1 MRLDKLTI
9 KTQEA
14 IQEAQRIAEQHG
26 NQELQ
31 VEHLLKALLEDSSGI
46 VYRAI
51 AEAGGD
57 IKAIEA
63 ELDREIDRFFKVSG
77 ATPLGQVY
85 VSQRLKAVFERAFQE
100 AQRLQDEYVSVEHLL
115 MAIMED
121 GGTAAR
127 IIERHGAPKERVI
140 SALRRIRG
148 SHRVTDPNPED
159 KYQALA
165 RYSRDLTEL
174 ARRGKL
180 DPVIGRDEEIRRV
193 IQVLSRRTKN
203 NPVLIGEPG
212 VGKTAIV
219 EGLAQR
225 IVAGD
230 VPETLRDK
238 RVVALDLGALV
249 AGSKYRGEFE
259 ERLKALLKEIEE
271 SEGRIIL
278 FIDELHTLVGAGA
291 AEGAIDA
298 SNMLKPAL
306 ARGEL
311 RCIGA
316 TTLDEYRKH
325 IEKDPA
331 LERRFQPVYVKEPSV
346 EDTISILRGLKER
359 YEVHHGVRIKDSA
372 LIAAAQLSHRY
383 ITDRFLPD
391 KAIDLIDEA
400 AAKLRMEID
409 SMPVELDETER
420 RLRQLEIERQAV
432 MREETPSSQEMLE
445 KINREIAELSSKRD
459 ELRSQ
464 WQKEKEIILKIRAL
478 KEEIEKTRFES
489 QKAEREGD
497 LTRAAELRYGR
508 LIELQKE
515 LEKQNQYLKE
525 IQSKTK
531 MLNEEVDEEDVAEI
545 VSRWTGI
552 PVSKMLETEVQKLL
566 KMEERLSQRVVGQ
579 DEAII
584 AVSNAVRRARA
595 GVQDPNRPIGSF
607 IFLGPT
613 GVGKT
618 ELGRALAEFLF
629 DDENAMIRIDM
640 SEYQERHTVSRLIG
654 APPGYVGYEEGGQ
667 LTEAVR
673 RRPYSVV
680 LFDEIEKAH
689 PEVFNLLL
697 QLLDDGRLTD
707 GHGRTVDFR
716 NTVVIMTS
724 NIGSTHIQQLIEER
738 QRRPKVYWGGDS
750 EVELKEKVMEDLKA
764 FFKPEFLNRVDE
776 IIIFNPLAQEILKE
790 IVDIQ
795 VNRLKRHLK
804 DRHIDI
810 VLTERAKEYLA
821 QKGYDPVYGA
831 RPLKRLIQR
840 EILNPLAVKLLEKTF
855 TEGDLIEVD
864 YEDGEIRFR
873 KIYAA
878 ETVSAGV

>member
-9 KTQEA
+9 KSQEA
-14 IQEAQRIAEQHG
+14 LQEAQRIAERHG

-31 VEHLLKALLEDSSGI
+31 VEHLLRALISDSSGI
-46 VYRAI
+46 VYRSI
-51 AEAGGD
+51 EEAGGD
-57 IKAIEA
+57 INSIEK
-63 ELDREIDRFFKVSG
+63 ELESVIDRFPKVSG

-85 VSQRLKAVFERAFQE
+85 VSARLKGVLERAFEE
-100 AQRLQDEYVSVEHLL
+100 ARHLQDEYISVEHLL
-115 MAIMED
+115 MAIIEE
-121 GGTAAR
+121 GGPASK
-127 IIERHGAPKERVI
+127 ILERYGASRQKVI
-140 SALRRIRG
+140 DAIKKIRG
-148 SHRVTDPNPED
+148 THRVTDQNPED
-159 KYQALA
+159 KYQALQ

-238 RVVALDLGALV
+238 RLIGLDIGALV

-271 SEGRIIL
+271 SEGRIVL
-278 FIDELHTLVGAGA
+278 FIDELHTIVGAGA

-331 LERRFQPVYVKEPSV
+331 LERRFQPVYVKEPTV

-359 YEVHHGVRIKDSA
+359 YEVHHGVKIKDSA

-383 ITDRFLPD
+383 IADRFLPD

-409 SMPVELDETER
+409 SMPAELDEIER

-432 MREETPSSQEMLE
+432 MKDDTGNAAEMLE
-445 KINREIAELSSKRD
+445 KISKEIEELSKKRD
-459 ELRSQ
+459 ELKAQ
-464 WQKEKEIILKIRAL
+464 WMKEKEIILKIRNL
-478 KEEIEKTRFES
+478 KEEIERTRFES

-497 LTRAAELRYGR
+497 LTKAAELRYGR
-508 LIELQKE
+508 LIELGKE
-515 LEKQNQYLKE
+515 LERENQRLRE
-525 IQSKTK
+525 IQSKRK
-531 MLNEEVDEEDVAEI
+531 MLKEEVDEEDVAEI

-566 KMEERLSQRVVGQ
+566 HMEERLRLRVVGQ
-579 DEAII
+579 NEAII

-607 IFLGPT
+607 MFLGPT

-618 ELGRALAEFLF
+618 ELARALAEFLF
-629 DDENAMIRIDM
+629 DDENALVRIDM

-667 LTEAVR
+667 LTEAIR
-673 RRPYSVV
+673 RRPYSVI
-680 LFDEIEKAH
+680 LFDEVEKAH

-724 NIGSTHIQQLIEER
+724 NIGSTHIQELIEQR
-738 QRRPKVYWGGDS
+738 QRRPRVYWGGDD
-750 EVELKEKVMEDLKA
+750 ERELKEKVMEDLKN
-764 FFKPEFLNRVDE
+764 FFRPEFLNRLDE
-776 IIIFNPLAQEILKE
+776 IIIFNPLTQEMLKE

-795 VNRLKRHLK
+795 IKRMQRYLK
-804 DRHIDI
+804 DRHINI
-810 VLTERAKEYLA
+810 VLTEGTKDYLA

-840 EILNPLAVKLLEKTF
+840 EVLNPLAMKLLERSIR
-855 TEGDLIEVD
+855 EGDTVEID
-864 YEDGEIRFR
+864 YEAGEIKFTRVTE
-873 KIYAA
+873 A
-878 ETVSAGV
+878 ELVS